1 MNLSKGITLGL
12 LLVVLFSACSNSSS
26 SDSTAPAPEEQTQDT
41 PATQDSTSLYARL
54 GGIYPIAAV
63 VDDFIERLLENDTLN
78 ANPAIDEARKRV
90 PKAGL
95 KYLVTELMGMVTGGP
110 QTYTGRS
117 MQESHTHLNITEQEW
132 QAMMADFEA
141 TLDHFGVPDQEKEE
155 LIAIVESTK
164 GDIVM
169 AAM

>member
-1 MNLSKGITLGL
+1 
-12 LLVVLFSACSNSSS
+12 
-26 SDSTAPAPEEQTQDT
+26 
-41 PATQDSTSLYARL
+41 
-54 GGIYPIAAV
+54 
-63 VDDFIERLLENDTLN
+63 
-78 ANPAIDEARKRV
+78 
-90 PKAGL
+90 
-95 KYLVTELMGMVTGGP
+95 
-110 QTYTGRS
+110 